1 MSDLREIRRLTG
13 HITAALEAS
22 RRRIDDLNVYPVPD
36 GDTGTNL
43 TLTVRAVKEAL
54 EQLEEDDRERL
65 AHEIARAALMGARGN
80 SGVILSQI
88 VRGLADVLGGAGT
101 IDSPTLARAF
111 RSASDAAYR
120 AVRKPVEGTML
131 TVIRE
136 LAEEAEAQAT
146 PDLAVADLLRALVR
160 RGEDAL
166 ARTPQYLKVLREA
179 GVVDAGGAGLLELVR
194 GLASGVTGEELPE
207 LPPELEA
214 VGFDAVHQELSR
226 YRYCTVFVVEGQGL
240 DAAKLEAELDR
251 LGDSLMVVGDESAL
265 KVHVHTDDPGA
276 ALSLGVAQGVV
287 EAIEIANM
295 HRQTEER
302 EARLLELVPDPE
314 TRSGGGKAA
323 TSAPWPAPASLRRQ
337 ACEVVAVVAGDG
349 NARLFRS
356 LGATQIVEGGQSMN
370 PSTAEILNAVE
381 AAAAPEVVVLP
392 NNPNVILSAEQ
403 AAEHASKPVRVVH
416 TRSIPAGIAA
426 LVAFDGARSAEEN
439 GVAMEEAVAL
449 VVTGAV
455 TTASRDVELNG
466 LAVRKGAYLG
476 LSEGEPVAGGDEFD
490 EVAEAVIEGLLAEP
504 RGLLTILTGEGAPS
518 LNGVLERLAERHPE
532 LEVDVQEGGQP
543 HYHLLLS
550 AE

>member
-1 MSDLREIRRLTG
+1 MTDLQEIRRLAGPTA
-13 HITAALEAS
+13 AALEAS
-22 RRRIDDLNVYPVPD
+22 RSRIDDLNVYPVPD

-54 EQLEEDDRERL
+54 EQLGEQNRERL

-88 VRGLADVLGGAGT
+88 VRGLADVLGGAAT

-136 LAEEAEAQAT
+136 LAEEAETQARA
-146 PDLAVADLLRALVR
+146 DLPVGDLLRALVR
-160 RGEDAL
+160 RGEESL
-166 ARTPQYLKVLREA
+166 ARTPQYLEILREA

-194 GLASGVTGEELPE
+194 GLASAVTGDELPE
-207 LPPELEA
+207 VPAELEA
-214 VGFDAVHQELSR
+214 IGFDAVHHELSR

-251 LGDSLMVVGDESAL
+251 LGDSLMVVGDENAL
-265 KVHVHTDDPGA
+265 KVHVHTDDPGT
-276 ALSLGVAQGVV
+276 ALSLGVAQGVL

-295 HRQTEER
+295 HGQTVER
-302 EARLLELVPDPE
+302 EARLLELVPG

-323 TSAPWPAPASLRRQ
+323 TSAPWPAPSSLRRLQ

-370 PSTAEILNAVE
+370 PSTAEILVAVE
-381 AAAAPEVVVLP
+381 ATAAPEVLVLP

-403 AAEHASKPVRVVH
+403 AAEHAPKPVRVVQ

-426 LVAFDGARSAEEN
+426 MVAFDGARSGDEN
-439 GVAMEEAVAL
+439 VAAMEEASAS

-455 TTASRDVELNG
+455 TTASRDVDLNG
-466 LAVRKGAYLG
+466 LAVRKGSYLG
-476 LSEGEPVAGGDEFD
+476 LSEGEPVAGGDDFE
-490 EVAEAVIEGLLAEP
+490 EVAEAVVEELLAEP
-504 RGLLTILTGEGAPS
+504 RGLLTILAGEGAPG
-518 LNGVLERLAERHPE
+518 LNGLLVGVAERHPE
-532 LEVDVQEGGQP
+532 VEVDVQEGRQP